1 MEQVLR
7 ELSLRRRLA
16 VEKDERGE
24 EGAVSCTAEGEPAVH
39 RARGEGRGPGG
50 TEKEWREQQNSN
62 YLMTCMQV
70 AVC

>member
-39 RARGEGRGPGG
+39 RGKGGGKRAWRDREGMEG
-50 TEKEWREQQNSN
+50 TAK
-62 YLMTCMQV
+62 
-70 AVC
+70 